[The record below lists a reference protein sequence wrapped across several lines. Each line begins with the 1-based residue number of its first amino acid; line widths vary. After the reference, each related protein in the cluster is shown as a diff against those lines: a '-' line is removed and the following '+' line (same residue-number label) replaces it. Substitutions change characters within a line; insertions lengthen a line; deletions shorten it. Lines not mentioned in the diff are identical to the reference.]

1 MAQPVTLDYEQ
12 IQVINEFADFPHLIV
27 SLSLMLDSWL
37 LHSLPRQKFN
47 NQNAGLIWQCLV
59 MFDVFC
65 LIDQLR
71 SHIHG
76 PHAIGFQLQPIVKL
90 PADIRRLRIPT
101 PLEIN
106 LA

>member
-1 MAQPVTLDYEQ
+1 MAQPVTLECEQ

-27 SLSLMLDSWL
+27 SLSLMLDSL
-37 LHSLPRQKFN
+37 LHSLPHQKIN
-47 NQNAGLIWQCLV
+47 HQNAGVMLQCLV

-65 LIDQLR
+65 LVDQLR

-90 PADIRRLRIPT
+90 PADVRRLRIPT